1 MEVFILADTDTGT
14 DTNTDTDANGLQTH
28 FVGVGVGVDVDVGQ
42 CEHSINAALLC
53 FRVKPRNDD
62 QRKERWL
69 VTNNERKKVFKARK
83 FES

>member
-62 QRKERWL
+62 QQKERWL